1 MEGRAV
7 DDSLAIQ
14 DRRQKLEAYCSKWE
28 SFDRAERTLLDPSP
42 IPKVLKAYV
51 DKGFLV
57 YEEDAGGRKENIY
70 FVRLP
75 SAAME
80 IPQKEW
86 MIRGLPASATR
97 GHQRAIHP
105 PLDLLAIP
113 VLSRDE
119 R

>member
-1 MEGRAV
+1 LEGRAV
-7 DDSLAIQ
+7 GESLDIH
-14 DRRQKLEAYCSKWE
+14 DRRQKLEAYCPRWE
-28 SFDRAERTLLDPSP
+28 SFDRAERTLLRPP
-42 IPKVLKAYV
+42 PVPGVPEAYV

-57 YEEDAGGRKENIY
+57 YEEDAGSQRENIY

-86 MIRGLPASATR
+86 MIRGLPGCAAR
-97 GHQRAIHP
+97 GHRRAIYP

-113 VLSRDE
+113 VIYGE
-119 R
+119 GA

>member
-1 MEGRAV
+1 
-7 DDSLAIQ
+7 LAIH
-14 DRRQKLEAYCSKWE
+14 DRRQKLEAYCSRWE
-28 SFDRAERTLLDPSP
+28 NFDRAEWTLLGPPP
-42 IPKVLKAYV
+42 IPKVLKACI
-51 DKGFLV
+51 DKGFLI
-57 YEEDAGGRKENIY
+57 YEEDAGGHKENIY

-80 IPQKEW
+80 ISQKEW
-86 MIRGLPASATR
+86 MVRGLPASATR

-113 VLSRDE
+113 ILSEEE